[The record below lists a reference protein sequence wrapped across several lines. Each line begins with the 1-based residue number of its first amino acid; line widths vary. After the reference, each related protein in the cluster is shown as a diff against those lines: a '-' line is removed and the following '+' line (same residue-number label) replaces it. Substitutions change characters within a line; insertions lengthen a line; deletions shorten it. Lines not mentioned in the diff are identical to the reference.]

1 MGAAEKEDTL
11 ADVDEVA
18 AELRALLE
26 KAVKKNLT
34 ENMLFSGGIDTSILA
49 TIVSK
54 HVRISGFTCAF
65 KQANALKI

>member
-1 MGAAEKEDTL
+1 MGAAEKKDIL
-11 ADVDEVA
+11 ANVDEVA

-34 ENMLFSGGIDTSILA
+34 EDMLFSGGIDTSILA

-54 HVRISGFTCAF
+54 YVRIRGLTAHDT
-65 KQANALKI
+65 